1 MIQSAS
7 LTSCMALQGYGD
19 DLAGRMNELN
29 LVDLFLHTVPQET
42 PPTITPSQEHLL
54 SPFTDVRICLII

>member
-1 MIQSAS
+1 
-7 LTSCMALQGYGD
+7 MALQGYGD